1 MTNNKINKNIIEKL
15 KKYEYKKNKKKSIKK
30 WFIFCNCIK
39 VQKRYAS
46 LPNNGIAS
54 DTCGNVSA
62 TKLRN
67 TVSDSRIVTPTK

>member
-1 MTNNKINKNIIEKL
+1 MTNNKIDKKYKQKL
-15 KKYEYKKNKKKSIKK
+15 KIWIQKKKKSIKM
-30 WFIFCNCIK
+30 IYFCNCIK
-39 VQKRYAS
+39 IQKRYAS

>member
-1 MTNNKINKNIIEKL
+1 MKNVKNEQKKCLKNKI
-15 KKYEYKKNKKKSIKK
+15 
-30 WFIFCNCIK
+30 
-39 VQKRYAS
+39 KRFFFWYFATRQERENAS

-67 TVSDSRIVTPTK
+67 TVSDRRIVTPIK